1 MGGKPVKSCYM
12 VQAALENE
20 LREFSVLDQAERNE
34 VLSLLSELLP
44 YREALE
50 ALDSFAALEN
60 ELREFSVLDQ
70 AERNE
75 VLSLL
80 SELLPYRE
88 ALEALDSF
96 VSVPH

>member
-1 MGGKPVKSCYM
+1 M
-12 VQAALENE
+12 VQEALENE
-20 LREFSVLDQAERNE
+20 LREFSVLDQAERNK
-34 VLSLLSELLP
+34 
-44 YREALE
+44 
-50 ALDSFAALEN
+50 
-60 ELREFSVLDQ
+60 
-70 AERNE
+70 